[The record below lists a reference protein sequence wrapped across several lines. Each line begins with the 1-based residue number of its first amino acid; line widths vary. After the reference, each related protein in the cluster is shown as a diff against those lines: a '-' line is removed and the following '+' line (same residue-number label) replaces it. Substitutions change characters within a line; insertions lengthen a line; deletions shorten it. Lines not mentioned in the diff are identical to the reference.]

1 MPPKKSQA
9 AAKSALQEEDEPGP
23 ERPSSPA
30 PDMLAIILEQFA
42 RLEARFDKQDAT
54 ITTIL
59 PRISA
64 LESDRSSPPAQIKEE
79 DVRVPT
85 PAVDANQGVQIQN
98 LAHSLPEVSTQHTLS
113 SVSAEPPLDPPR
125 QSPVPTPMSHPNF
138 AFQHEFADQRFYAH
152 PGVPAF
158 PYAEPSWHPMQ
169 SSYIGYMGPQRQ
181 QESPVQQP
189 TVMLTLPP
197 TEPFT
202 KRLVELRDPID
213 YWTFEQDLSYWRLR
227 NPHMLEHAKMSLY
240 IEKKLLIGSL
250 HLGHH
255 LSTSNFHLLT
265 DDLVRQA
272 ISAFFRRSI
281 TTSAQFLDA
290 LDRIS
295 FKTAPLP
302 SHFTHPEAELQP
314 LLVYLHKL
322 DSLYSMLADMC
333 PGAVPKEDLFD
344 RVQCT
349 TIKHLVNSKVSR
361 WLSFW
366 RLEIFDEASKMKGR
380 WPQISAWIQSRVLEL
395 QHLLSGPAHLYAQHA
410 ASPRLPEAES
420 RLHPESH
427 RRLDGTGRQDARG
440 ESKLP
445 FQRPRGLWQP
455 QQTPA
460 KPYSMQ
466 PRAVPGSAGGPPRSG
481 FPRSSLHAT
490 EDDGDKDLLE
500 AEDDLGHDDNDEF
513 SADTQSYFTPEEDAA
528 AAQVHA
534 MSSAASTLPCH
545 MTLTTGTCAKA
556 GCSFNHTPEV
566 LSRHHEKMLAALRKP
581 A

>member
-1 MPPKKSQA
+1 MPPKRSQA

-23 ERPSSPA
+23 ERPPSPP
-30 PDMLAIILEQFA
+30 PDMLAIILERFA

-85 PAVDANQGVQIQN
+85 PAVDANQGVQTQN
-98 LAHSLPEVSTQHTLS
+98 LAHSLPEGSTQHTLP
-113 SVSAEPPLDPPR
+113 SVSAQPALDPPR
-125 QSPVPTPMSHPNF
+125 QSPGPTPMSHPNF
-138 AFQHEFADQRFYAH
+138 ASQHEFADQRFDAH
-152 PGVPAF
+152 PGVSTFSQAG
-158 PYAEPSWHPMQ
+158 PSSHPMQ
-169 SSYIGYMGPQRQ
+169 SIPIGHTGSQRQ
-181 QESPVQQP
+181 QEAPVQKP
-189 TVMLTLPP
+189 TVTLTLPP

-213 YWTFEQDLSYWRLR
+213 YWTFEQDLNYWRLR
-227 NPHMLEHAKMSLY
+227 NPHMQEHLKMFHY
-240 IEKKLLIGSL
+240 IDKKLLIGSL
-250 HLGHH
+250 QLGEH

-265 DDLVRQA
+265 DDSVREA
-272 ISAFFRRSI
+272 ISSFFRRSI

-295 FKTAPLP
+295 FKAAPLP
-302 SHFTHPEAELQP
+302 SHFTHPEADLQP
-314 LLVYLHKL
+314 LLVYLHNL
-322 DSLYSMLADMC
+322 DSLYFMLADMC
-333 PGAVPKEDLFD
+333 PAAVPKEDLFD
-344 RVQCT
+344 RTQCT
-349 TIKHLVNSKVSR
+349 TIKYLVNSKVNR
-361 WLSFW
+361 WFSLW
-366 RLEIFDEASKMKGR
+366 RLEIFDEACKIKGR
-380 WPQISAWIQSRVLEL
+380 WPQTSAWIQSRVREL
-395 QHLLSGPAHLYAQHA
+395 QRLLSGPAHLYAQHA

-466 PRAVPGSAGGPPRSG
+466 PRPTPGAAGGPPALD
-481 FPRSSLHAT
+481 SLAP
-490 EDDGDKDLLE
+490 L
-500 AEDDLGHDDNDEF
+500 
-513 SADTQSYFTPEEDAA
+513 
-528 AAQVHA
+528 
-534 MSSAASTLPCH
+534 STLPKTMATGNYSRRRMILV
-545 MTLTTGTCAKA
+545 MTTTMSYPPTRNPTSHRKRMLPQRMC
-556 GCSFNHTPEV
+556 TP
-566 LSRHHEKMLAALRKP
+566 
-581 A
+581 

>member
-1 MPPKKSQA
+1 MQD
-9 AAKSALQEEDEPGP
+9 EDEPGP
-23 ERPSSPA
+23 ERPTSPNS
-30 PDMLAIILEQFA
+30 DMLASIVNQLS
-42 RLEARFDKQDAT
+42 RLEARIDAQSAT
-54 ITTIL
+54 NNSIFAE
-59 PRISA
+59 ISA
-64 LESDRSSPPAQIKEE
+64 IKSERSYPPAQIKQE
-79 DVRVPT
+79 DNHVPI
-85 PAVDANQGVQIQN
+85 PVVEANQGVQSQN
-98 LAHSLPEVSTQHTLS
+98 STHGLPEVSTQPTLPR
-113 SVSAEPPLDPPR
+113 VSAEPALDPPR
-125 QSPVPTPMSHPNF
+125 QSPGPTPMPHPNF
-138 AFQHEFADQRFYAH
+138 AFQQEFADQRVHAH
-152 PGVPAF
+152 PGVPTF
-158 PYAEPSWHPMQ
+158 PYAVPSSHPMQ
-169 SSYIGYMGPQRQ
+169 SSYVGYMGPQRQ
-181 QESPVQQP
+181 QEAPLQQS

-227 NPHMLEHAKMSLY
+227 NPHMHEHAKMSLY

-250 HLGHH
+250 QLGHH
-255 LSTSNFHLLT
+255 LSSANFHLLT
-265 DDLVRQA
+265 DDVVRQA

-295 FKTAPLP
+295 FKAAPLP
-302 SHFTHPEAELQP
+302 SHFTHPEADLQP

-322 DSLYSMLADMC
+322 DSLYFMLADFC
-333 PGAVPKEDLFD
+333 PTAVPKEDLFD
-344 RVQCT
+344 RAQCT
-349 TIKHLVNSKVSR
+349 TIKHLVHSKVNR

-380 WPQISAWIQSRVLEL
+380 WPQISSWIQSRVLEL

-410 ASPRLPEAES
+410 ASPRLAGAES
-420 RLHPESH
+420 RLNPESH
-427 RRLDGTGRQDARG
+427 RRPDGTGRQDSRG

-460 KPYSMQ
+460 KPYAMQ
-466 PRAVPGSAGGPPRSG
+466 PRATPGAAGGPPRSG
-481 FPRSSLHAT
+481 FPRSSLHVT

-500 AEDDLGHDDNDEF
+500 ADEDLGHDDNDEF
-513 SADTQSYFTPEEDAA
+513 SADTQSYFTPEEDAG

-545 MTLTTGTCAKA
+545 MTLTTGACSKA
-556 GCSFNHTPEV
+556 GCTFNHTPEV